1 MDAQSLYAEEGQWTA
16 LLRTGH
22 LLFAGRRQHKA
33 EKGIIPMEE
42 NESLYGTE
50 AEEVVTPQGEDAAK
64 NAEGA
69 EGSESPEQNRQSRED
84 NRRYQAARKAGEKA
98 GYQRAVD
105 EINKRITKTGM
116 RDPET
121 GETFAS
127 IDGLENYAK
136 AVRDKRIRK
145 QAEETG
151 RSVQEIT
158 EEEDA
163 RDYLAEKK
171 AEERAKK
178 KEADEEEKIKAWI
191 SQDVASFREEYPE
204 VDVAKLAENNSFL
217 KFCGSRF
224 GKEPM
229 AELYA
234 DWLDLVGS
242 AERAAVARKES
253 KASRST
259 GTGGGSGSET
269 LTAVQQRELDEWNR
283 NYPNMKM
290 TAKEFLS
297 R

>member
-1 MDAQSLYAEEGQWTA
+1 MYEDEISYGEAE
-16 LLRTGH
+16 
-22 LLFAGRRQHKA
+22 
-33 EKGIIPMEE
+33 
-42 NESLYGTE
+42 
-50 AEEVVTPQGEDAAK
+50 EEVVTPQSDDAAE
-64 NAEGA
+64 AEGA
-69 EGSESPEQNRQSRED
+69 ESSESPERDRQSQED
-84 NRRYQAARKAGEKA
+84 NRRYQAARKAGEQV
-98 GYQRAVD
+98 GYQRAMD
-105 EINKRITKTGM
+105 EVNKRIAKTGM

-178 KEADEEEKIKAWI
+178 KEADEEEEIKAWI

-204 VDVAKLAENNSFL
+204 VDVAKLSENKSFR
-217 KFCGSRF
+217 KFCGSRL
-224 GKEPM
+224 GREPM
-229 AELYA
+229 ADLYA

-242 AERAAVARKES
+242 AQEAAVAKKES

-269 LTAVQQRELDEWNR
+269 LTAAQQRDLDEWNR